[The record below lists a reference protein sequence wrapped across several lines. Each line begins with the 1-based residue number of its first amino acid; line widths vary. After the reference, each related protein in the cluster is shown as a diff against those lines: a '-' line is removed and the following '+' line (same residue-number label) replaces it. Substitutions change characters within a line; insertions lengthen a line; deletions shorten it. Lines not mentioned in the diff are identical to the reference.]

1 MMSDSRL
8 QMNVKQLLTDYS
20 LKTAALFVAERCL
33 QLGENP
39 VFRNH
44 DLKALYDYYYHKL
57 DQPLPR
63 PGEVVLYYD
72 PLDDHRP
79 KPARV
84 IESRDSMTLDRPKLV
99 RCKCDD
105 QILELQD
112 QHIYLL
118 LYW

>member
-1 MMSDSRL
+1 MD
-8 QMNVKQLLTDYS
+8 VKQLFADYS

-39 VFRNH
+39 VFNNR
-44 DLKALYDYYYHKL
+44 DLKAMYDYYICQL
-57 DQPLPR
+57 DQPLPK
-63 PGEVVLYYD
+63 PGQVVLYYD

-84 IESRDSMTLDRPKLV
+84 IESLDSMTLDRPKLV
-99 RCKCDD
+99 RCECDD

-112 QHIYLL
+112 RHIYLL